1 MGNLYVKPPKLG
13 YNPYT
18 RSGLPPPK
26 LLKKSGSDAP
36 SHKINDP
43 MSLEMHMV
51 DERTRTAGLSDAER
65 EWRR

>member
-1 MGNLYVKPPKLG
+1 MGNLYVKPAKQG
-13 YNPYT
+13 NNPYT

-36 SHKINDP
+36 SHKIHDP
-43 MSLEMHMV
+43 MSLEMHMA